1 MMVNRR
7 KFLQLGAGVGAGMVL
22 PLGLN
27 YSKLFAA
34 TATGILKDVSLL
46 IKYLDPLP
54 IPALMSPSG
63 SINGTPQYI
72 IAMTQFTQ
80 QLHQLMAPTTLWG
93 YNGSYPGNT
102 IAATMGKKIQVNWTN
117 NLPLTHMLPVDKT
130 LHGADMGAPEVR
142 NVVHLHGGHVP
153 SESDGLPENWY
164 VPGGSANYLYP
175 NVQPGTT
182 LWYHDHALGITRL
195 NIYAGLAGFYI
206 INDPNE
212 DKLNL
217 PKGKFDIPL
226 LIQDRSFDTAD
237 QLYYPSVGVVPA
249 VHPQWVPEFFG
260 DAAVVNGKVWPY
272 LEVEPRK
279 YRFRCLN
286 GSSARFYNL
295 GLSDGLVTATTQF
308 QQIGSDGGLLVAPVS
323 LRNILMA
330 PAERCDIVIDFSGQ
344 TGKTLTLTNNAAA
357 PYPNGVIGVDAPAIP
372 ELMQFRVT
380 LPLSGAD
387 TSKVPGTLG
396 NISKFTSK
404 DAVVTRDITLEER
417 LTPLNV
423 PLTSLINGKHYLDA
437 VTETPKI
444 GTIEMWRFINLTGD
458 AHPIHVHLVQFQI
471 IERRPFQVNYYIAT
485 QTVGPDGVG
494 AGPTG
499 QLVFTGPAVKP
510 DLNERGWKDTVRANP
525 GEVTSIIAKWEHY
538 PGKFVY
544 HCHILEHEDN
554 DMMRPIQVML

>member
-34 TATGILKDVSLL
+34 TATGILKDASLL

>member
-212 DKLNL
+212 DRLNL
-217 PKGKFDIPL
+217 PKGKFDIP
-226 LIQDRSFDTAD
+226 RSEEHTSEL
-237 QLYYPSVGVVPA
+237 QS
-249 VHPQWVPEFFG
+249 
-260 DAAVVNGKVWPY
+260 
-272 LEVEPRK
+272 
-279 YRFRCLN
+279 
-286 GSSARFYNL
+286 
-295 GLSDGLVTATTQF
+295 LV
-308 QQIGSDGGLLVAPVS
+308 
-323 LRNILMA
+323 
-330 PAERCDIVIDFSGQ
+330 
-344 TGKTLTLTNNAAA
+344 
-357 PYPNGVIGVDAPAIP
+357 
-372 ELMQFRVT
+372 
-380 LPLSGAD
+380 
-387 TSKVPGTLG
+387 
-396 NISKFTSK
+396 
-404 DAVVTRDITLEER
+404 
-417 LTPLNV
+417 
-423 PLTSLINGKHYLDA
+423 
-437 VTETPKI
+437 
-444 GTIEMWRFINLTGD
+444 
-458 AHPIHVHLVQFQI
+458 
-471 IERRPFQVNYYIAT
+471 
-485 QTVGPDGVG
+485 
-494 AGPTG
+494 
-499 QLVFTGPAVKP
+499 
-510 DLNERGWKDTVRANP
+510 
-525 GEVTSIIAKWEHY
+525 
-538 PGKFVY
+538 
-544 HCHILEHEDN
+544 
-554 DMMRPIQVML
+554 